1 MCNATMPYVVIVV
14 LVIVVVVVDDM
25 MMMMVIMMFNDI
37 KTAPVC
43 GPITVAHPEF

>member
-14 LVIVVVVVDDM
+14 LVIVVVDDT